1 MKKIRLPKQN
11 LLSNTELFSVRGGA
25 AVADCEKY
33 KVKCT
38 GDAKLEIKS
47 ESLSAS

>member
-33 KVKCT
+33 KVNCCAYSKF
-38 GDAKLEIKS
+38 I
-47 ESLSAS
+47 